1 MTSVSVPAR
10 YPLAPHAASP
20 QTSAERLVAEVAR
33 GEQNFLQLKFR
44 LTGDIAALVFPAPVE
59 PLRTDGLWRHTCFE
73 AFIAAADS
81 PEYWEYN
88 FSPSGAWAAYH
99 FAAYRAGM
107 EPAGEATAPVIAR
120 EAGAG
125 EFTLSV
131 VLDLGWLLRTHA
143 GNGLRLGLT
152 AVIEDRVQGLSYWAL
167 KHGAEKPDFHRAD
180 SFLVAL
186 A

>member
-1 MTSVSVPAR
+1 
-10 YPLAPHAASP
+10 
-20 QTSAERLVAEVAR
+20 VAEVAR
-33 GEQNFLQLKFR
+33 GEQDCLQLKFR
-44 LTGDIAALVFPAPVE
+44 LSGDIAALVLPTPAE
-59 PLRTDGLWRHTCFE
+59 PMRADGLWRHTCFE

-81 PEYWEYN
+81 PQYWEYN

-99 FAAYRAGM
+99 FTDYRAGM
-107 EPAGEATAPVIAR
+107 QPVAQAVTPVITR

-125 EFTLSV
+125 EFTLAV
-131 VLDLGWLLRTHA
+131 ALDLGWLLRTQA
-143 GNGLRLGLT
+143 GIRLRLGLT
-152 AVIEDRVQGLSYWAL
+152 AVIEDRAQGLSYWAL

>member
-1 MTSVSVPAR
+1 MTPVSVPAR

-33 GEQNFLQLKFR
+33 GEQDCLQLKFR
-44 LTGDIAALVFPAPVE
+44 LTGDIAALVLPAAAE

-99 FAAYRAGM
+99 FIGYRAGM
-107 EPAGEATAPVIAR
+107 EPVGEATAPVITR
-120 EAGAG
+120 EAGTD
-125 EFTLSV
+125 EFALAV
-131 VLDLGWLLRTHA
+131 ALDLGWLLRAHTGH
-143 GNGLRLGLT
+143 GLRLGLT